1 MTLVSK
7 NLISALII
15 TYNEEANIARTLQA
29 LEWMPFILIVDS
41 GSTDQTIKIANEFKN
56 TKVIYREFDTFSKQ
70 CNFGLSIL
78 TSDWILSL
86 DADYVLSGAVS
97 DEIINVVL
105 SQPNDFPYRSFRIK
119 FWYCIN
125 GKPIRSGI
133 LPPRTCLYQREGAE
147 YIDIGHGHRV
157 IIAGRVGD
165 LKNRIFH
172 DDRKPLKIW
181 LESQQKYQL
190 SEATML
196 KSSKSNQLPIQDL
209 IRKHTFLAPF
219 LAFIVCIL
227 FKKGFLDGKAG
238 LLYAYQRLIA
248 ESILYNYLHSTTALE
263 HD

>member
-1 MTLVSK
+1 MPFLSK

-15 TYNEEANIARTLQA
+15 TYNEEANISRTLQA

-41 GSTDQTIKIANEFKN
+41 GSTDQTIKIANGFKN
-56 TKVIYREFDTFSKQ
+56 TKIIYNRFDTFSNQ
-70 CNFGLSIL
+70 CNFGLRNL

-86 DADYVLSGAVS
+86 DADYVLSAAVS
-97 DEIINVVL
+97 DEITNIML
-105 SQPNDFPYRSFRIK
+105 SQPSDFLCRAFRIK
-119 FWYCIN
+119 FWYCID

-133 LPPRTCLYQREGAE
+133 LPPRICLYQREGAK

-157 IIAGRVGD
+157 VITGRVGD

-172 DDRKPLKIW
+172 DDRKPLKTW

-196 KSSKSNQLPIQDL
+196 KSSKSSQLPIQDL

-227 FKKGFLDGKAG
+227 LKRGFLDGKAG

-248 ESILYNYLHSTTALE
+248 ESILYNYLNSTTAIE